1 MVHFSDQY
9 LTERL
14 VNERV
19 EATLHTAEMD
29 RWVQEA
35 GLQRQGGL
43 SRAGCWLL
51 CRLGRLLEAWGQ
63 RLQERYQLPPLSLE
77 EQTA

>member
-14 VNERV
+14 MRECV
-19 EATLHTAEMD
+19 EEALQTAEMN
-29 RWVQEA
+29 RWVREA
-35 GLQRQGGL
+35 GLQRQGWL
-43 SRAGCWLL
+43 SRTGCWLL